1 MGRARAVKGAR
12 ANVGGAGSGLF
23 GSVEC
28 RPLHP
33 EPTMTL
39 HDETR
44 AFALD
49 RLEPPDVPE
58 ALSFLDDDPV
68 ANVYLVA
75 LVLRDA
81 FARPHDEF
89 WAARR
94 AGRITA
100 LLYLGGSSGAVLPLG
115 EDVEALRALGA
126 VARERVTGMPARF
139 QVTGPYAAVAALLE
153 TFPGDALPP
162 RLRRRQIYMSLPVGA
177 LPAVPRLPELRPAR
191 REDYAHVYESGAV
204 LRAEELLEDPRDV
217 DPIAYA
223 RRTEEDCRDGHT
235 YVWRDARGLVFRAS
249 VSALTTDAA
258 QVSGVWTAPECRN
271 QGVARRALAEL
282 CARLHQRS
290 RAVCLFVND
299 GNAPAI
305 ALYHRL
311 GFADRLTWGSAFF
324 VRPA

>member
-1 MGRARAVKGAR
+1 
-12 ANVGGAGSGLF
+12 
-23 GSVEC
+23 
-28 RPLHP
+28 
-33 EPTMTL
+33 MTL
-39 HDETR
+39 HDASRT
-44 AFALD
+44 FALD

-81 FARPHDEF
+81 FARPRDEF

-100 LLYLGGSSGAVLPLG
+100 LLYLGGHSGAVLPLG
-115 EDVEALRALGA
+115 DDEAALRALGEM
-126 VARERVTGMPARF
+126 ARTRVPDLPERF
-139 QVTGPYAAVAALLE
+139 QVTGPYRSVGALLE
-153 TFPGDALPP
+153 TFPGPQLPH
-162 RLRRRQIYMSLPVGA
+162 RLRRRQIYMSLPAGA
-177 LPAVPRLPELRPAR
+177 LPVIPRLPELRTAR
-191 REDYAHVYESGAV
+191 REDYAMVYETGAM

-217 DPIAYA
+217 DPTGYA

-235 YVWRDARGLVFRAS
+235 WVWRDARGLVFRAS
-249 VSALTTDAA
+249 VSALTADAA
-258 QVSGVWTAPECRN
+258 QVSGVWTAPGHRN

-290 RAVCLFVND
+290 REVCLFVND
-299 GNAPAI
+299 TNAPAI

-311 GFADRLTWGSAFF
+311 GFADRLAWGSAFF
-324 VRPA
+324 VRPS